1 MQDGLPR
8 ECTLRICVLSF
19 RTARVRKR
27 TGTESGRA
35 PQEFYG
41 MDLFDSMKRKNILI
55 QDVSDLIELQR
66 FFGHNIYKRKDPPF
80 AETDIDFFA
89 PYFTL
94 PAKEA
99 MGKNGI
105 YCYAPVLLFFRD
117 TGGNTEKLFAKR
129 RKALEEMFG
138 SALVMKWEYGLCLDE
153 EERETEKTYYFL
165 GEPIWLS
172 EPIVKVSPKAE
183 GKQAHAM
190 KIKNRIVRNLIK
202 SMSDFCKDVVQSVK
216 Q

>member
-1 MQDGLPR
+1 M
-8 ECTLRICVLSF
+8 SF

-35 PQEFYG
+35 PQGFYG
-41 MDLFDSMKRKNILI
+41 MDLFDSLERKRILI

-66 FFGHNIYKRKDPPF
+66 FFGHNIYKRKDPPPSKDKDK
-80 AETDIDFFA
+80 TKTNIDIDFFA
-89 PYFTL
+89 PYFTRDT
-94 PAKEA
+94 KKVI
-99 MGKNGI
+99 GKNGI
-105 YCYAPVLLFFRD
+105 YCYAPVLFFFRD
-117 TGGNTEKLFAKR
+117 TGGNTKKLFTKR

-172 EPIVKVSPKAE
+172 EPIVKVSPKAD

-190 KIKNRIVRNLIK
+190 KIKNQIVRNLVK

>member
-1 MQDGLPR
+1 MAR
-8 ECTLRICVLSF
+8 A
-19 RTARVRKR
+19 RTEVSMER
-27 TGTESGRA
+27 GEMS
-35 PQEFYG
+35 QEFYG
-41 MDLFDSMKRKNILI
+41 MDLFASLERKRILI
-55 QDVSDLIELQR
+55 QDLKYIIELQR
-66 FFGHNIYKRKDPPF
+66 FFGHNIYKRKDPPPSKDKDK
-80 AETDIDFFA
+80 TKTNIDIDFFA
-89 PYFTL
+89 PYVTRDT
-94 PAKEA
+94 KKVI
-99 MGKNGI
+99 GKNGI

-117 TGGNTEKLFAKR
+117 TGGNTKKLFAER

-153 EERETEKTYYFL
+153 EERETKKTYYFL

-172 EPIVKVSPKAE
+172 EPIVKVSPKAD

-190 KIKNRIVRNLIK
+190 KIKNQIVRNLVK

>member
-1 MQDGLPR
+1 M
-8 ECTLRICVLSF
+8 SF
-19 RTARVRKR
+19 RTARAR
-27 TGTESGRA
+27 TEVSMERGEM

-41 MDLFDSMKRKNILI
+41 MDLFDSLERKRILI
-55 QDVSDLIELQR
+55 QDLKYIIELQR
-66 FFGHNIYKRKDPPF
+66 FFGHNIYKRKDPPPSKDK
-80 AETDIDFFA
+80 TKTKTNIDIDIDFFA
-89 PYFTL
+89 PYFTRDT
-94 PAKEA
+94 KKVI
-99 MGKNGI
+99 GKNGI
-105 YCYAPVLLFFRD
+105 YCYAPVLFFFRD
-117 TGGNTEKLFAKR
+117 TGGNTKKLFAER

-172 EPIVKVSPKAE
+172 EPIVKVSPKAD

-190 KIKNRIVRNLIK
+190 KIKNQIVRNLVK

>member
-1 MQDGLPR
+1 M
-8 ECTLRICVLSF
+8 SF
-19 RTARVRKR
+19 RTAYARKK
-27 TGTESGRA
+27 TGTESGDA
-35 PQEFYG
+35 PQEFC
-41 MDLFDSMKRKNILI
+41 MDLFDSLERKRILI

-66 FFGHNIYKRKDPPF
+66 FFGHNIYKRKDPPL
-80 AETDIDFFA
+80 ADTDIDFFA

-94 PAKEA
+94 TAKEE

-105 YCYAPVLLFFRD
+105 YCYAPVLLFFCD
-117 TGGNTEKLFAKR
+117 TGGNTEKLFAER

-172 EPIVKVSPKAE
+172 EPIVKVYPKAE
-183 GKQAHAM
+183 GKQAHT
-190 KIKNRIVRNLIK
+190 IGIRNWIGANLVK
-202 SMSDFCKDVVQSVK
+202 PMSDFCKDVVQSGK

>member
-1 MQDGLPR
+1 M
-8 ECTLRICVLSF
+8 SF

-35 PQEFYG
+35 PQGFYG
-41 MDLFDSMKRKNILI
+41 MDLFDSLERKRILI

-66 FFGHNIYKRKDPPF
+66 FFGHNIYKRKDPPPSKDKDK
-80 AETDIDFFA
+80 TKTNIDIDFFA
-89 PYFTL
+89 PYFTRDT
-94 PAKEA
+94 KKVI
-99 MGKNGI
+99 GKNGI

-117 TGGNTEKLFAKR
+117 TGGNTKKLFTKR

-172 EPIVKVSPKAE
+172 EPIVKVSPKAD

-190 KIKNRIVRNLIK
+190 KIKNQIVRNLVK

>member
-1 MQDGLPR
+1 M
-8 ECTLRICVLSF
+8 SF
-19 RTARVRKR
+19 RTARAR
-27 TGTESGRA
+27 TEVSMERGEM

-41 MDLFDSMKRKNILI
+41 MDLFDSLERKRILI
-55 QDVSDLIELQR
+55 QDLKYIIELQR
-66 FFGHNIYKRKDPPF
+66 FFGHNIYKRKDPPPSKDK
-80 AETDIDFFA
+80 TKTKTNIDIDIDFFA
-89 PYFTL
+89 PYFTRDT
-94 PAKEA
+94 KKVI
-99 MGKNGI
+99 GKNGI
-105 YCYAPVLLFFRD
+105 YCYAPVLFFFRD
-117 TGGNTEKLFAKR
+117 TGGNTRKLFTKR

-172 EPIVKVSPKAE
+172 EPIVKVSPKAD

-190 KIKNRIVRNLIK
+190 KIKNQIVRNLVK

>member
-1 MQDGLPR
+1 
-8 ECTLRICVLSF
+8 
-19 RTARVRKR
+19 
-27 TGTESGRA
+27 
-35 PQEFYG
+35 
-41 MDLFDSMKRKNILI
+41 
-55 QDVSDLIELQR
+55 
-66 FFGHNIYKRKDPPF
+66 
-80 AETDIDFFA
+80 
-89 PYFTL
+89 
-94 PAKEA
+94 
-99 MGKNGI
+99 
-105 YCYAPVLLFFRD
+105 
-117 TGGNTEKLFAKR
+117 
-129 RKALEEMFG
+129 MFG

-190 KIKNRIVRNLIK
+190 KIKNQIGPNLIK

>member
-1 MQDGLPR
+1 MG
-8 ECTLRICVLSF
+8 
-19 RTARVRKR
+19 
-27 TGTESGRA
+27 
-35 PQEFYG
+35 
-41 MDLFDSMKRKNILI
+41 LFDSLERKRILI

-66 FFGHNIYKRKDPPF
+66 FFGHNIYKRKDPPPSKDKTKDKT
-80 AETDIDFFA
+80 ETNIDIDFFA

-94 PAKEA
+94 PAKEE

-117 TGGNTEKLFAKR
+117 TGGNTKKLFAKR

-172 EPIVKVSPKAE
+172 EPIVKVSPKAA

-190 KIKNRIVRNLIK
+190 KIKKQIGPNLIRH
-202 SMSDFCKDVVQSVK
+202 MSDFCKDVVQSGK
-216 Q
+216 R

>member
-1 MQDGLPR
+1 M
-8 ECTLRICVLSF
+8 SF

-35 PQEFYG
+35 PQGFYG
-41 MDLFDSMKRKNILI
+41 MDLFDSLERKRILI
-55 QDVSDLIELQR
+55 QDLKYIIELQR
-66 FFGHNIYKRKDPPF
+66 FFGHNIYKRKDPPPSKDKDK
-80 AETDIDFFA
+80 TKTNIDIDFFA
-89 PYFTL
+89 PYFTRDT
-94 PAKEA
+94 KKVI
-99 MGKNGI
+99 GKNGI

-117 TGGNTEKLFAKR
+117 TGGNTKKLFAER

-172 EPIVKVSPKAE
+172 EPIVKVSPKAD

-190 KIKNRIVRNLIK
+190 KIKNQIVRNLVK

>member
-1 MQDGLPR
+1 M
-8 ECTLRICVLSF
+8 SF
-19 RTARVRKR
+19 RMARAR
-27 TGTESGRA
+27 TEVSMERGEMS
-35 PQEFYG
+35 QEFYG
-41 MDLFDSMKRKNILI
+41 MDLFASLERKRILI
-55 QDVSDLIELQR
+55 QDLKYIIELQR
-66 FFGHNIYKRKDPPF
+66 FFGHNIYKRKDPPPSKDK
-80 AETDIDFFA
+80 TKTNIDIDFFA
-89 PYFTL
+89 PYFTRDT
-94 PAKEA
+94 KKVI
-99 MGKNGI
+99 GKNGI

-117 TGGNTEKLFAKR
+117 TGGNTKKLFAER

-153 EERETEKTYYFL
+153 EERETKKTYYFL

>member
-1 MQDGLPR
+1 M
-8 ECTLRICVLSF
+8 SF
-19 RTARVRKR
+19 RTARARKR

-41 MDLFDSMKRKNILI
+41 MGLFASLERKNILI

-66 FFGHNIYKRKDPPF
+66 FFGHNIYKRKDPPPSKDKDK
-80 AETDIDFFA
+80 TKTNIDIDFFA
-89 PYFTL
+89 PYFTRDT
-94 PAKEA
+94 KKVI
-99 MGKNGI
+99 GKNGI

-117 TGGNTEKLFAKR
+117 TGGNTKKLFAKR

-172 EPIVKVSPKAE
+172 EPIVKVSPKAD

-190 KIKNRIVRNLIK
+190 KIKNQIVRNLVK

>member
-1 MQDGLPR
+1 
-8 ECTLRICVLSF
+8 
-19 RTARVRKR
+19 
-27 TGTESGRA
+27 
-35 PQEFYG
+35 
-41 MDLFDSMKRKNILI
+41 MKRKKILI

-66 FFGHNIYKRKDPPF
+66 FFGHNIYKREDPPLF
-80 AETDIDFFA
+80 DTDIDFFA

-117 TGGNTEKLFAKR
+117 TGGNTEKLFAER

-138 SALVMKWEYGLCLDE
+138 SAFVMKWEYGLCLDE

-172 EPIVKVSPKAE
+172 EPLLKVSPKAE
-183 GKQAHAM
+183 GKQAHTIGIHNWIGA
-190 KIKNRIVRNLIK
+190 NLVK
-202 SMSDFCKDVVQSVK
+202 PMSDFCKDVVQSGK
-216 Q
+216 R